1 MGLNKDEI
9 EKYIS
14 EIPFV
19 KKIYS
24 LEQGDFSINAKVEIA
39 FDELDGTLD
48 FEVEILPLYPLK
60 SYGSESIS
68 FKNKELISFNHVMG
82 NGSICIHTL
91 HSTNL
96 KQKLSI
102 DFNSLKNWIVKY
114 YINKGK
120 DLNYEHI
127 IVSESPIN
135 ETYNAYI
142 FTDVNRKFK
151 KGEFGD
157 VQISYLSNGIYKEK
171 VILNFLVHSFKP
183 VYEEPIKCEWSNIY
197 ANGKITHTGFYIFI
211 EEVPA
216 KHNRFIFQ
224 NWTAFIDFLPQ
235 KFLSILHQFEKENK
249 TKRKGEIIP
258 LFIGYRTIESN
269 IHWQIAIL
277 EVGKIPLCGVP
288 EEINGKKTGTWISEL
303 IDEKIIWSLS
313 RNSSY
318 KYFFGRGILSQ
329 KITEKRIL
337 IIGIGAIGSMV
348 AVTLARGGCKHISF
362 IDYDVKEPENVCRSE
377 YFFLAGIT
385 NKTEELKIILS
396 GISPFVNI
404 HPLFNNYFETLI
416 KIYHKEDNCKTKFV
430 NEINE
435 YDLIFDCTTD
445 NDLMYVLNSLD
456 LSSELI
462 NMSITNHAKELV
474 CAFHPNIYQF
484 VNNQFGNVLQNDE
497 EDLYNPIG
505 CWNPTFKATYNDIN
519 VLVQLALKH
528 INILF
533 EEESPKNNFVI
544 KSDENNPSNLKVV
557 KF

>member
-1 MGLNKDEI
+1 MGLDKDEI
-9 EKYIS
+9 KKHIS

-19 KKIYS
+19 KKIYF

-39 FDELDGTLD
+39 FDELDGSLD

-60 SYGSESIS
+60 SFDSESIT
-68 FKNKELISFNHVMG
+68 FKNKELIPYNHVMG
-82 NGSICIHTL
+82 SGSICIHTL

-96 KQKLSI
+96 KQKLNI
-102 DFNSLKNWIVKY
+102 DFNSLKNWIIKY

-120 DLNYEHI
+120 DTDYEHI
-127 IVSESPIN
+127 IVSVSPIN
-135 ETYNAYI
+135 ENYNAYI
-142 FTDVNRKFK
+142 FTDVNRKFN

-171 VILNFLVHSFKP
+171 TILNYVVQAFIP
-183 VYEEPIKCEWSNIY
+183 VREDPIKCEWSNIY
-197 ANGKITHTGFYIFI
+197 KNYKITHAGFYIFI

-224 NWTAFIDFLPQ
+224 NWIDFIDFLPQ
-235 KFLSILHQFEKENK
+235 GFLALLYQYEKENIKK
-249 TKRKGEIIP
+249 TKGSIFP
-258 LFIGYRTIESN
+258 LFIGYRTIETN
-269 IHWQIAIL
+269 IHWQIAML

-288 EEINGKKTGTWISEL
+288 EKINNIKTGKWISEL

-318 KYFFGRGILSQ
+318 KYFFGRGIMSQ
-329 KITEKRIL
+329 KITQKKIL
-337 IIGIGAIGSMV
+337 IIGVGAIGSMV
-348 AVTLARGGCKHISF
+348 AVTLARGGCNHIDF
-362 IDYDVKEPENVCRSE
+362 VDYDIKEPENVCRSE
-377 YFFLAGIT
+377 YMFFAGIT
-385 NKTEELKIILS
+385 NKTEELKNILC

-404 HPLFNNYFETLI
+404 QSINNNYFETLI
-416 KIYHKEDNCKTKFV
+416 KIFYKDENNKTDIV
-430 NEINE
+430 NNINK

-445 NDLMYVLNSLD
+445 NDLMYVINSLD
-456 LSSELI
+456 LIADLI

-474 CAFHPNIYQF
+474 CAFHPNIYKF
-484 VNNQFGNVLQNDE
+484 VNNQFNNVLENDI

-505 CWNPTFKATYNDIN
+505 CWSPTFKASYNDIN
-519 VLVQLALKH
+519 VLVQLAIKH

-533 EEESPKNNFVI
+533 EEDKPKNNFVI
-544 KSDENNPSNLKVV
+544 KSDENNPSNLNVV